1 MNFTLGPFIWV
12 PSAKCNIA
20 DSNGKK
26 VCYDK
31 FEVSYIEI
39 KNKEIVALKIINK
52 TSGIECFNWNKNGQ
66 IRQEVAKD
74 EIVSDEQAKLIYKAL
89 VKKLESNEAVVEYL
103 IKKYE
108 VDNTSKLMKS
118 QYVEIINDF
127 KNK

>member
-1 MNFTLGPFIWV
+1 MNFTLGPFIWI

-52 TSGIECFNWNKNGQ
+52 TSGVECFNWSKKGQ
-66 IRQEVAKD
+66 IKQEIVKD
-74 EIVSDEQAKLIYKAL
+74 ELVSDIEAKGLYKAL
-89 VKKLESNEAVVEYL
+89 MKKLGSNEAVVDYL
-103 IKKYE
+103 VKKYE

-118 QYVEIINDF
+118 QYVEIINEF
-127 KNK
+127 KDK